1 MHSSMKNASAAEAAA
16 PPPATP
22 ATEGTPPHGP
32 AAPLGRQARIAMAL
46 LLLCAAAALFWPRG
60 DGTFKE
66 PGGFLYDAEGKATT
80 LGPKLAPVSL
90 VHFWATWCPP
100 CRDEIP
106 SLQRLAKDYSTQ
118 EDFELVMVAVAD
130 EAEKASV
137 FLGDW
142 GTMALYDPN
151 WDVANRYGTE
161 KLPETY
167 LVVNGKVVK
176 KFVGQTDWDDR
187 QVRAL
192 ITERLRDAGAPRP
205 AGS

>member
-1 MHSSMKNASAAEAAA
+1 MHSSMKHASAVEAPPAAA
-16 PPPATP
+16 
-22 ATEGTPPHGP
+22 GTPPQGSG
-32 AAPLGRQARIAMAL
+32 AAPLGREARIAMAL
-46 LLLCAAAALFWPRG
+46 LLLCALAALFWPRG

-106 SLQRLAKDYSTQ
+106 SLQRLARDYSTR

-130 EAEKASV
+130 ETEKARV

-142 GTMALYDPN
+142 GTMALYDPS

-167 LVVNGKVVK
+167 LVVNGEVVK

-192 ITERLRDAGAPRP
+192 IDERLGGAGQPGP
-205 AGS
+205 SGS